1 MGKDF
6 DYLIASDNE
15 HEEVFI
21 EIYYNKKHIASIN
34 QEHGIDN
41 LEIEFPGT
49 GLVESLIE
57 RKAPLIDFM
66 DLVNQAAKILT
77 DKA

>member
-1 MGKDF
+1 MDKNF
-6 DYLIASDNE
+6 DYLIASDTE

-21 EIYYNKKHIASIN
+21 EIYCNKKHVASIN
-34 QEHGIDN
+34 QELGIDN
-41 LEIEFPGT
+41 LQIEFPEF
-49 GLVESLIE
+49 GLEESLIE
-57 RKAPLIDFM
+57 RKIPLTEFL

>member
-1 MGKDF
+1 MKDF
-6 DYLIASDNE
+6 DYLIASDSE

-21 EIYYNKKHIASIN
+21 EIYYNKKHVVSIN

-41 LEIEFPGT
+41 LEIEFPGI
-49 GLVESLIE
+49 GLMDSLIE
-57 RKAPLIDFM
+57 RKVPLTEFL
-66 DLVNQAAKILT
+66 DLVNQAGKILT